1 VKAWHCVVL
10 CGLALLAAALI
21 LLVRL
26 DLTPASA
33 QQAVV
38 RIQPE
43 TQQVTTGTQFSVRVM
58 VDDVT
63 NLGSYEFTLQFDPSV
78 VTYESVANGDFL
90 GSTGRQVFCP
100 PAIVDVDAGTVRFGC
115 GSIGVVPGASGSGQL
130 AEVTFTAAADG
141 VSPLDL
147 IMVSLSDPLSNDI
160 PAFPQSGSVTVG
172 TGTPVPTP
180 TPATPTPTPTPG
192 TVPSCGG
199 ASGHTIACIQPAG
212 QVVVNGSDFT
222 VDVVVNNVTN
232 LGAYQFSLEFD
243 AVVMA
248 YVSAANGPFLGSSGR
263 TVNCDPPS
271 LADSNVRLVC
281 RTLGSAPSGPSGD
294 GVLATVTFSA
304 IREGIGLMDFSDLML
319 TDIRANV
326 IPMDDPLGGSV
337 VVVPA
342 PTPTPGPS
350 PTPSITPTP
359 TESPSPTPTFTVG
372 PSPTPTPTG
381 TPTPTPTPSATPT
394 VGPTPTYTPTPGPVT
409 VRVAPVSQEASLGIP
424 FTVDIVVDNV
434 VNLGAYELTLG
445 FDPAIL
451 QYVDVENGSF
461 LGSSGRSVNCLG
473 PEGSGASVR
482 MVCVTLGPEPPG
494 PSGSGVLAT
503 VTFLPVNTSIEPV
516 NIKIEGIILT
526 DPMARVITAGTQD
539 GSVTVGPAPEPT
551 ATPLPTSTHTPGP
564 SPTPTETRTP
574 GPPAT
579 PTPTATF
586 VPGTT
591 AVVIDPAS
599 QEVLVGERFTV
610 DVMAQNINN
619 LGAYE
624 FTLRFDPNIINYVS
638 VSDGWFLGSTGR
650 SVFCPTPIADGWML
664 RFGCVTTGLGMPGAS
679 GSGQLAQ
686 IVFQATAPYSI
697 PLDLS
702 AVALADPLG
711 VTINAAVA
719 SGSVTVLATGA
730 ASSGSDFRPGFLA
743 AAAVLT
749 GTVGL
754 LLRPASARA
763 EGRRFGR
770 MRRRWRPSS
779 GTAWDGRRM
788 VGFMKSLWRRIIT

>member
-1 VKAWHCVVL
+1 LRCPL
-10 CGLALLAAALI
+10 RLALLAAALI
-21 LLVRL
+21 LIVRL

-33 QQAVV
+33 QQVVV
-38 RIQPE
+38 RIDPSAQD
-43 TQQVTTGTQFSVRVM
+43 VSTGSQFTVRVM

-90 GSTGRQVFCP
+90 GSTGRSVFCP

-115 GSIGVVPGASGSGQL
+115 ATTGTEAGASGSGQL

-147 IMVSLSDPLSNDI
+147 IMISLSDPLSEDI
-160 PAFPQSGSVTVG
+160 PASPQNGSVTVG
-172 TGTPVPTP
+172 TGTPGPTP

-192 TVPSCGG
+192 PVPSCGG
-199 ASGHTIACIQPAG
+199 ASGHTVACIQPAG
-212 QVVVNGSDFT
+212 QVVFNGSDFT

-243 AVVMA
+243 PVIMA

-263 TVNCDPPS
+263 TVSCVPPS
-271 LADSNVRLVC
+271 LADSNVRLAC
-281 RTLGSAPSGPSGD
+281 STLGSSPSGPSGD

-304 IREGIGLMDFSDLML
+304 IREGIGLMDLKDIIL
-319 TDIRANV
+319 TDIQAN
-326 IPMDDPLGGSV
+326 ILPMDAPLDGSV

-350 PTPSITPTP
+350 PTPSDTPTP
-359 TESPSPTPTFTVG
+359 TQSPTPTPTFTVG
-372 PSPTPTPTG
+372 PSPTPTPTLTPRPTA
-381 TPTPTPTPSATPT
+381 TPTATPT
-394 VGPTPTYTPTPGPVT
+394 VGPTPTYTPTPGPVM
-409 VRVAPVSQEASLGIP
+409 VRVTPASQEAALGVP

-434 VNLGAYELTLG
+434 VNLGAYEFSLSYNS
-445 FDPAIL
+445 AVL
-451 QYVDVENGSF
+451 QYSGAANGSF
-461 LGSSGRSVNCLG
+461 LGSSGRSVWCPSL
-473 PEGSGASVR
+473 EGGGGAVR
-482 MVCVTLGPEPPG
+482 IACVTLGPEPPG

-503 VTFLPVNTSIEPV
+503 VAFLPISTGATEVKLEEV
-516 NIKIEGIILT
+516 ILT
-526 DPMARVITAGTQD
+526 DPMAEVIPAGTQD
-539 GSVTVGPAPEPT
+539 GSVTVGPAPAPT
-551 ATPLPTSTHTPGP
+551 DTPLPTSTHTPGP

-574 GPPAT
+574 GPPST

-599 QEVLVGERFTV
+599 QEVLVGQQFTV
-610 DVMAQNINN
+610 DVMVQNISN

-624 FTLRFDPNIINYVS
+624 FTLRFNPNIISYVS
-638 VSDGWFLGSTGR
+638 VSNGWFLGSTGR
-650 SVFCPTPIADGWML
+650 SVFCPAPIADGWLL
-664 RFGCVTTGLGMPGAS
+664 RFGCVTTGVGIPGAS

-686 IVFQATAPYSI
+686 VVFRAAAPGTI
-697 PLDLS
+697 RLDLS

-711 VTINAAVA
+711 ATIDAAVA
-719 SGSVTVLATGA
+719 GGSVTVLAAGA
-730 ASSGSDFRPGFLA
+730 TSGGPDFRPGFLA

-754 LLRPASARA
+754 LLRPASARG
-763 EGRRFGR
+763 EGRRFDR
-770 MRRRWRPSS
+770 MRRRWRLSS

>member
-33 QQAVV
+33 QQVVV
-38 RIQPE
+38 RIDPS
-43 TQQVTTGTQFSVRVM
+43 TQEVGTGTQFTVRVM

-63 NLGSYEFTLQFDPSV
+63 NLGSYEFTLQFDPGV
-78 VTYESVANGDFL
+78 VTYESVANSDFL

-115 GSIGVVPGASGSGQL
+115 GSIGVAPGASGSGQL

-147 IMVSLSDPLSNDI
+147 IIVSLSDPLSNDI
-160 PAFPQSGSVTVG
+160 PASPQNGSVTVG
-172 TGTPVPTP
+172 TGTPGPTP
-180 TPATPTPTPTPG
+180 TPVTPTPTPTPG

-199 ASGHTIACIQPAG
+199 ASGHTVACIQPAG
-212 QVVVNGSDFT
+212 QVVENGSNFS

-263 TVNCDPPS
+263 TVSCDPPS

-304 IREGIGLMDFSDLML
+304 IREGIGLMDLKDIIL
-319 TDIRANV
+319 TDIRAN
-326 IPMDDPLGGSV
+326 ILPMDAPLDGSV

-372 PSPTPTPTG
+372 PSPTPTLTL
-381 TPTPTPTPSATPT
+381 TPTLTPTPSATPT
-394 VGPTPTYTPTPGPVT
+394 VGPTPTYTPTPGPVM
-409 VRVAPVSQEASLGIP
+409 VRVAPAWQEAALGVP

-434 VNLGAYELTLG
+434 VNLGAYEFSLSFNST
-445 FDPAIL
+445 IL
-451 QYVDVENGSF
+451 RYAGAANGSF
-461 LGSSGRSVNCLG
+461 LGSSGRSVWCPVL
-473 PEGSGASVR
+473 EWSEASVR
-482 MVCVTLGPEPPG
+482 MACVTLGPEPPG

-503 VTFLPVNTSIEPV
+503 VTFLPVDTGEAQV
-516 NIKIEGIILT
+516 EIEGIILT
-526 DPMARVITAGTQD
+526 DPMAKVIDAGTQD

-564 SPTPTETRTP
+564 SPTPTETPTL

-599 QEVLVGERFTV
+599 QEVLVGQYFTV
-610 DVMAQNINN
+610 DVMAQNVNN

-624 FTLRFDPNIINYVS
+624 FTLRFNPNVINYVS
-638 VSDGWFLGSTGR
+638 VSNGWFLGSTGR
-650 SVFCPTPIADGWML
+650 SVFCPTPIADGWIL
-664 RFGCVTTGLGMPGAS
+664 RFGCVTTGVGIPGAS

-686 IVFQATAPYSI
+686 VVFRAAAPGTI
-697 PLDLS
+697 RLDLS

-711 VTINAAVA
+711 ATINAAIA

-754 LLRPASARA
+754 LLRPGTARA

-770 MRRRWRPSS
+770 MRRRWRLSS
-779 GTAWDGRRM
+779 GPAWDGRRM

>member
-1 VKAWHCVVL
+1 MKAWHCVVL

-33 QQAVV
+33 QQVVV
-38 RIQPE
+38 RIDPSA
-43 TQQVTTGTQFSVRVM
+43 QQVSVGNQFSVRVM

-63 NLGSYEFTLQFDPSV
+63 NLGSYEFTLHFDPSV

-100 PAIVDVDAGTVRFGC
+100 SAIVDVDAGTVRFGC
-115 GSIGVVPGASGSGQL
+115 ASTGTEPGASGSGQL

-147 IMVSLSDPLSNDI
+147 IMISLSDPLSVDI
-160 PAFPQSGSVTVG
+160 PASPQNGSVTVG
-172 TGTPVPTP
+172 TGTPAPPTV
-180 TPATPTPTPTPG
+180 TPTPTATPG
-192 TVPSCGG
+192 PVPSCG
-199 ASGHTIACIQPAG
+199 ATSGHTVACIQPAG
-212 QVVVNGSDFT
+212 QVVENGSNFS

-243 AVVMA
+243 PVVAA

-263 TVNCDPPS
+263 TVSCDPPS
-271 LADSNVRLVC
+271 LVGDNVRLVC
-281 RTLGSAPSGPSGD
+281 RTLGASPPGPNGD

-304 IREGIGLMDFSDLML
+304 IREGISLMDLKDIIL
-319 TDIRANV
+319 TDIRAN
-326 IPMDDPLGGSV
+326 ILPMDAPLDGSV

-372 PSPTPTPTG
+372 PSPSPTLTLTPTL
-381 TPTPTPTPSATPT
+381 TPTPSATPT
-394 VGPTPTYTPTPGPVT
+394 VGPTPTYTPTPGPLT
-409 VRVAPVSQEASLGIP
+409 VRVAPVWQEASVGIP
-424 FTVDIVVDNV
+424 FKVDIVVDNV
-434 VNLGAYELTLG
+434 VNLGAYELSLSFNST
-445 FDPAIL
+445 IL
-451 QYVDVENGSF
+451 RYAGAANGPF
-461 LGSSGRSVNCLG
+461 LGSSGRSVWCPVLDWS
-473 PEGSGASVR
+473 EASVR

-503 VTFLPVNTSIEPV
+503 VTFLPVDTGEAQV
-516 NIKIEGIILT
+516 KIEGIILT
-526 DPMARVITAGTQD
+526 DPMAKVMTAGRQD
-539 GSVTVGPAPEPT
+539 GTVTVGPAPPPT

-564 SPTPTETRTP
+564 SPTPTATRTI

-586 VPGTT
+586 VPGAA
-591 AVVIDPAS
+591 AVVIYPAS
-599 QEVLVGERFTV
+599 QEVLVGQYFTV
-610 DVMAQNINN
+610 DVMAQSISN

-624 FTLRFDPNIINYVS
+624 FTLRFNPNVINYVS

-650 SVFCPTPIADGWML
+650 SVFCPAPIADGWIL
-664 RFGCVTTGLGMPGAS
+664 RFGCVTTGVGIPGAS
-679 GSGQLAQ
+679 GSGQLAH
-686 IVFQATAPYSI
+686 IVFQAVAPYSI

-702 AVALADPLG
+702 AVALANPLG
-711 VTINAAVA
+711 VTINAAVGG
-719 SGSVTVLATGA
+719 GSVTVLATGA